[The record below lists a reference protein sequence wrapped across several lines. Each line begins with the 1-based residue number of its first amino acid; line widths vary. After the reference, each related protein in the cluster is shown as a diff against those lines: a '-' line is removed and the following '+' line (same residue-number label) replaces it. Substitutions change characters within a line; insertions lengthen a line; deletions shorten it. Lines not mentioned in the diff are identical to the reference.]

1 MKRVDN
7 KMEKTKV
14 IYSLKLYDFLLEKGC
29 ELIKVKPHP
38 FKPKFKC
45 WVFVDDEKLQ
55 ESIAEFMMTKK
66 S

>member
-1 MKRVDN
+1 M
-7 KMEKTKV
+7 KTKV
-14 IYSLKLYDFLLEKGC
+14 IYSLRLCEFLLDKGC

-38 FKPKFKC
+38 FKPKKFKC
-45 WVFVDDEKLQ
+45 WVFVDDAKLQ

>member
-1 MKRVDN
+1 
-7 KMEKTKV
+7 MEQKTKT
-14 IYSLKLYDFLLEKGC
+14 IYSLRLCEFLLDKGC

-38 FKPKFKC
+38 FKPKKFKC
-45 WVFVDDEKLQ
+45 WVFLDNEKLQ